1 MNSRGYME
9 KLKDVIARIEPI
21 EESWFG
27 VAQKDLDSLTKPLG
41 SLGRLEEIAR
51 RLVAIRRERKPCLG
65 RKVIF
70 VMAGD
75 HGVVAEG
82 VSAFLQEVTPQMVR
96 NFLNGGAAIN
106 VLARHVGADVVIAD
120 VGVASDIKPHPSL
133 AVKKIG
139 HGTGNIAREPAMR
152 RDQAVASLEAGIEL
166 FESEAQTRGV
176 GIVGTGDMGIGNTT
190 PSSAILSA
198 ITGQSP
204 EDVTGRGT
212 GIDYERWR
220 HKVRIIEQALKVN
233 RPDPKDGLD
242 VLMKVG
248 GFEIGAIAGLVLA
261 AASQRV
267 PVVVD
272 GFISTAGA
280 LIATTIQPSVSGY
293 LFAAHRSAE
302 AGHKAVLDRM
312 GWRPILDLEM
322 RLGEGTGAVLAMGI
336 IEAAAKILA
345 EMATFEHAGVSGKM

>member
-1 MNSRGYME
+1 ME
-9 KLKDVIARIEPI
+9 KLKEVIARIEPI
-21 EESWFG
+21 EESWFE
-27 VAQKDLDSLTKPLG
+27 VAQRDLDALTKPPG

-51 RLVAIRRERKPCLG
+51 RLVAIRRERRPSVG

-75 HGVVAEG
+75 HGVVVEG
-82 VSAFLQEVTPQMVR
+82 VSAFPQEVTPQMVQ

-106 VLARHVGADVVIAD
+106 VLARHVGAEVVVAD
-120 VGVASDIKPHPSL
+120 VGVASDMAPHPQL
-133 AVKKIG
+133 VDKKIG
-139 HGTGNIAREPAMR
+139 YGTGNIAREPAMR
-152 RDQAVASLEAGIEL
+152 RDQAVASLEAGIEIL
-166 FESEAQTRGV
+166 ESEAQSRGV

-190 PSSAILSA
+190 PSSAIISA

-204 EDVTGRGT
+204 EETTGRGT
-212 GIDYERWR
+212 GINDRQWT
-220 HKVRIIEQALKVN
+220 HKVQIVEQALRVN
-233 RPDPKDGLD
+233 RPDPEDGLD
-242 VLMKVG
+242 VLTKVG

-280 LIATTIQPSVSGY
+280 LIAATLQPSVSGY
-293 LFAAHRSAE
+293 LFAAHRSTE
-302 AGHKAVLDRM
+302 AGHQAVLDRM

-322 RLGEGTGAVLAMGI
+322 RLGEGTGAALAMGI

-345 EMATFEHAGVSGKM
+345 EMATFENAGVSGKM

>member
-1 MNSRGYME
+1 MQ
-9 KLKDVIARIEPI
+9 KLKDIIARIEPI
-21 EESWFG
+21 EESWFE
-27 VAQKDLDSLTKPLG
+27 VAQRDLDALTKPPG

-51 RLVAIRRERKPCLG
+51 RLVAIRRERRPSVG

-82 VSAFLQEVTPQMVR
+82 VSAFPQEVTPQMVQ

-106 VLARHVGADVVIAD
+106 VLARHVGAEVVVAD
-120 VGVASDIKPHPSL
+120 VGVASDIAPHTRL
-133 AVKKIG
+133 VLKKIG
-139 HGTGNIAREPAMR
+139 YGTGNIAREPAMR
-152 RDQAVASLEAGIEL
+152 RDQAIASLEAGIEI

-176 GIVGTGDMGIGNTT
+176 GILGTGDMGIGNTT
-190 PSSAILSA
+190 PSSAIISA

-204 EDVTGRGT
+204 EEVTGRGT
-212 GIDYERWR
+212 GIDDRQWA
-220 HKVRIIEQALKVN
+220 HKVQIIEQTLQVN

-261 AASQRV
+261 ATSRRV

-280 LIATTIQPSVSGY
+280 LIAVTLQPFVSGY

-302 AGHKAVLDRM
+302 AGHKVVLDRM
-312 GWRPILDLEM
+312 GWRPLLDLEM

-345 EMATFEHAGVSGKM
+345 EMATFENAGVSGKV

>member
-1 MNSRGYME
+1 MV

-21 EESWFG
+21 EESWFEA
-27 VAQKDLDSLTKPLG
+27 AQRDLDALTKPPG

-51 RLVAIRRERKPCLG
+51 RLAAIRRERRPSVG

-82 VSAFLQEVTPQMVR
+82 VSAFPQDVTPQMVQ

-133 AVKKIG
+133 VVKKIG
-139 HGTGNIAREPAMR
+139 HGTGNIARGPAMR
-152 RDQAVASLEAGIEL
+152 RDQAVASLEAGIAL

-190 PSSAILSA
+190 PSSAIISA

-204 EDVTGRGT
+204 EEVTGRGT
-212 GIDYERWR
+212 GIDDEQLA
-220 HKVRIIEQALKVN
+220 HKVQIIEQALQVN
-233 RPDPKDGLD
+233 QPDPEDGVD
-242 VLMKVG
+242 VLAKVG

-280 LIATTIQPSVSGY
+280 LIATTLQPSVSGY

-302 AGHKAVLDRM
+302 AGHRAVLDRM
-312 GWRPILDLEM
+312 GWHPILDLEM
-322 RLGEGTGAVLAMGI
+322 RLGEGTGAALAMGI
-336 IEAAAKILA
+336 IEAATKVLA
-345 EMATFEHAGVSGKM
+345 EMATFEGAGVSEKI

>member
-1 MNSRGYME
+1 MK
-9 KLKDVIARIEPI
+9 KLKDVLARIEPI
-21 EESWFG
+21 EESWFE
-27 VAQKDLDSLTKPLG
+27 VAQHDLDALTKPPG

-82 VSAFLQEVTPQMVR
+82 VSAFPQEVTPQMVQ
-96 NFLNGGAAIN
+96 NFLNGSAAIN

-120 VGVASDIKPHPSL
+120 IGVASDIEPHPQL
-133 AVKKIG
+133 VVKKIG

-152 RDQAVASLEAGIEL
+152 RDQAVASLEAGIAL
-166 FESEAQTRGV
+166 FESEAQTRGI

-190 PSSAILSA
+190 PSSAIISG

-204 EDVTGRGT
+204 AEVTGRGT
-212 GIDYERWR
+212 GIDDEQWT
-220 HKVRIIEQALKVN
+220 HKVRIIEQALRVN
-233 RPDPKDGLD
+233 QPDPEDGVD
-242 VLMKVG
+242 VLAKVG
-248 GFEIGAIAGLVLA
+248 GFEIGAIAGLILA

-267 PVVVD
+267 PVVMD

-280 LIATTIQPSVSGY
+280 LIATTLQPSVSGY

-312 GWRPILDLEM
+312 GWHPILDLEM

-336 IEAAAKILA
+336 IEAAAKILS
-345 EMATFEHAGVSGKM
+345 EMATFEHAGVSGKI